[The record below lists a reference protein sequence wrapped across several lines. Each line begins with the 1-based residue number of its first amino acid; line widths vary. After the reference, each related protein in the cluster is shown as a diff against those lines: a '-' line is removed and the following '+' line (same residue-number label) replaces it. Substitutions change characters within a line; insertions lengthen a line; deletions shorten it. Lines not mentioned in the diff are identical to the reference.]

1 MTRQEFL
8 EELQLALQGLL
19 SQAAVR
25 DNIRYYDH
33 YIREEMQKGKTEQ
46 AVIEALGNPRLIAKT
61 LIDTTD
67 QYHRAAGSSYYSEYN
82 NREGA
87 GTGYHSGTSENSG
100 WYGGGGKQ
108 SSWFRK
114 LLMIVIAIIMIVFVA
129 NLVAFLLPILVPV
142 ILILL
147 ICSLVFGS
155 RR

>member
-67 QYHRAAGSSYYSEYN
+67 QYHRAAGSSYYSEN
-82 NREGA
+82 NNKEGSGA
-87 GTGYHSGTSENSG
+87 GFRSEASENSG
-100 WYGGGGKQ
+100 WDAGGRKR
-108 SSWFRK
+108 SSWLRK
-114 LLMIVIAIIMIVFVA
+114 LLMIVIAIVMIVVVA

-147 ICSLVFGS
+147 ICSLIFGS